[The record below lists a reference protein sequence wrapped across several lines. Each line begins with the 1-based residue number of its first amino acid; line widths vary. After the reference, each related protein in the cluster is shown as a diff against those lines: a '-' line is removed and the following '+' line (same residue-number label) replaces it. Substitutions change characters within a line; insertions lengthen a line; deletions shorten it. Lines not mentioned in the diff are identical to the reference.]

1 MWFTNDERLTAL
13 TQEQRMEK
21 TEHKKSIMNVSLK
34 GVKKMKICVSS
45 TGKDINAS
53 IDQRFG
59 RCQYFLIVD
68 VETMDVKTILNES
81 TLSSGGAGVQ
91 AAQIV
96 TNEDVDS
103 VITGNIG
110 PNAFQIL
117 QAAGIKVFIGAQG
130 TIKEAIENYKNGTLK
145 ETGSA
150 NVESHS
156 GMKG

>member
-1 MWFTNDERLTAL
+1 
-13 TQEQRMEK
+13 
-21 TEHKKSIMNVSLK
+21 MNVSIK
-34 GVKKMKICVSS
+34 GVKKKMKICVSS

-59 RCQYFLIVD
+59 RCQYFLIID
-68 VETMDVKTILNES
+68 VETMDVKTIPNES
-81 TLSSGGAGVQ
+81 TLASGGAGVQ

-96 TNEDVDS
+96 TNEDVDAI
-103 VITGNIG
+103 ITGNIG

-117 QAAGIKVFIGAQG
+117 QAAGITVFTGAQG
-130 TIKEAIENYKNGTLK
+130 SIKEAIENYKKGTLK
-145 ETGSA
+145 ETESP

>member
-1 MWFTNDERLTAL
+1 
-13 TQEQRMEK
+13 
-21 TEHKKSIMNVSLK
+21 
-34 GVKKMKICVSS
+34 MKICISS
-45 TGKDINAS
+45 TGKDIDAS

-59 RCQYFLIVD
+59 RCQYFLIID
-68 VETMDVKTILNES
+68 VETMDVKNIQNES
-81 TLSSGGAGVQ
+81 TLASGGAGVQ

-96 TNEDVDS
+96 TNEGVDT

-117 QAAGIKVFIGAQG
+117 QAAGIKVFTGAHG
-130 TIKEAIENYKNGTLK
+130 TIKEAIENYKKGTLK
-145 ETGSA
+145 ETESP